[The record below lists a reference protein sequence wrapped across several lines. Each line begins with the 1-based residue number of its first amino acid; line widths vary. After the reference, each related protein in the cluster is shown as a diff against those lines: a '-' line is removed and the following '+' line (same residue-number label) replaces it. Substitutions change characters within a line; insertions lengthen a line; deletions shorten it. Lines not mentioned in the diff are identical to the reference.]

1 MSERF
6 YSTLSLCMRAKKL
19 TFGFDTVKEAVK
31 GGNVSLLLT
40 ASDLSE
46 KTVKE
51 VRFLAEQHEIRYLPL
66 DKTQEEMRTVIGKF
80 TGVLAITDEGLAG
93 SLIKAYETPA
103 QD

>member
-19 TFGFDTVKEAVK
+19 TFGFDTVKETVK
-31 GGNVSLLLT
+31 AGTVFLLLT

-51 VRFLAEQHEIRYLPL
+51 VRFLADQHEIPYLPL
-66 DKTQEEMRTVIGKF
+66 DKTQQEMRVVIGKL
-80 TGVLAITDEGLAG
+80 TGVLAITDKGLAG
-93 SLIKAYETPA
+93 SLIKAYSSPA